1 MARRKIEDKN
11 TRKLTKTTRGSYI
24 VRLPVDFVR
33 KLKWRN
39 KQNLEVEMDI
49 RRKRMI
55 IKDK

>member
-1 MARRKIEDKN
+1 MARRKIENKN